1 MRCLAAAVR
10 DSGVSGSD
18 APSSECACWS
28 VVLVCSVCNGPVK
41 HSNDND
47 ERVHLQNSMG
57 KEEKLRQQRARARSK
72 RGVEAMNG
80 ERQNN
85 RRGRGVK
92 LRNVQV
98 VAAAVLSGQE
108 YSQYADAATLAGD
121 ATVCDRT
128 WERYSSEVW
137 TAAEVVTTRELTRCI
152 RSLCDAGDGIG
163 VAADGAWNKRRE
175 APQHCL
181 ALLHKNLPVLV
192 VCIEKPVVGVTQCG
206 DDYVVRPGNYQG
218 SSKGMEGAAWECV
231 AAELDAIDKRFR
243 NLVRAVCVDRDA
255 SVTNTIT
262 VTVTVCTPWQ
272 WHVLHTRSLFFLC
285 LFFFGDCRKHSRLR
299 PSTTTQV
306 TSPPMSET
314 QS

>member
-1 MRCLAAAVR
+1 MQAA
-10 DSGVSGSD
+10 
-18 APSSECACWS
+18 PPISEGACWS
-28 VVLVCSVCNGPVK
+28 VVLVCSVCKRSTK

-47 ERVHLQNSMG
+47 ERIHLPHSIT
-57 KEEKLRQQRARARSK
+57 KEEKLQQQRARARTK
-72 RGVEAMNG
+72 RGVQPNNG
-80 ERQNN
+80 VREND

-108 YSQYADAATLAGD
+108 YSQYADAAMLAGD

-137 TAAEVVTTRELTRCI
+137 AAAEVVTTRELTRYI
-152 RSLCDAGDGIG
+152 RTLCDIGDGIG

-175 APQHCL
+175 AQQHCL
-181 ALLHKNLPVLV
+181 ALLHKDLPVLLI
-192 VCIEKPVVGVTQCG
+192 CIDKPVLGVTRSG

-218 SSKGMEGAAWECV
+218 SSKGMEAAAWERV

-243 NLVRAVCVDRDA
+243 NLVREVCVDRDA

-262 VTVTVCTPWQ
+262 VCTLPSAHPSQQAAKRVTYLSSSHYSCVSPRFA
-272 WHVLHTRSLFFLC
+272 VM
-285 LFFFGDCRKHSRLR
+285 CRKHSRLP

-306 TSPPMSET
+306 TSPPM
-314 QS
+314 